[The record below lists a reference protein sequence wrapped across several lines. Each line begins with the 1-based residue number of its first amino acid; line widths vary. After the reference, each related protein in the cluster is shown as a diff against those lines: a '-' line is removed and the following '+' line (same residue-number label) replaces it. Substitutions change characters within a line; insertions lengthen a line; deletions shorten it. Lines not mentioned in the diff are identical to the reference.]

1 MKLQAQR
8 ATVQNSDGRRIW
20 HDTTCWLSAAS
31 RYKGRSSPASASG
44 RAVDSGQRQCASRPL
59 CCCIPASNR
68 PSPVSLKLEGPLAAV
83 ENVAGGSLW
92 PHPLDPCKPCP
103 VELGR
108 DQDQRVMPPPRR
120 PESKRM
126 TSPPSCSRTITYRHL
141 TQSLMSQ
148 QSAEDH
154 CSVSRLSSQHV
165 AQQSPQP
172 TQRQRVGG
180 PVGGGHRLVDGLN
193 GAMAGNGGDSL
204 KP

>member
-1 MKLQAQR
+1 MAR
-8 ATVQNSDGRRIW
+8 YDM
-20 HDTTCWLSAAS
+20 LSAAS
-31 RYKGRSSPASASG
+31 RYKGRSSPCLGLRAGCGQWTAPVCQPAALLLHPGEQSAES
-44 RAVDSGQRQCASRPL
+44 
-59 CCCIPASNR
+59 
-68 PSPVSLKLEGPLAAV
+68 SLTQAGGSPLAAV

-126 TSPPSCSRTITYRHL
+126 TSPSSCSRTITYRHL

-172 TQRQRVGG
+172 THRQRVGS
-180 PVGGGHRLVDGLN
+180 PMGGGHRLVDGLN